1 MTLIAENRRARYDY
15 HIEERFEAGIVL
27 EGWEV
32 KAIRAGQVQLTD
44 GYVVIRDG
52 ELSLIGLRINAL
64 RTASTHVKPEADRTK
79 KLLMHKAEIR
89 RLIGKVEQRGF
100 TLVPLNLHYKNG
112 RVKVDIALRIGI
124 SNGLWPASGLWK
136 ARLMHGWPADTGLD
150 GLELTAATSSC
161 RDSAWPLTDRS
172 GLAGPW
178 YQG

>member
-1 MTLIAENRRARYDY
+1 MDTLLLSRIQFGFVISF
-15 HIEERFEAGIVL
+15 HIIFPA
-27 EGWEV
+27 
-32 KAIRAGQVQLTD
+32 
-44 GYVVIRDG
+44 
-52 ELSLIGLRINAL
+52 LSIGLASWLMFLEWRWL
-64 RTASTHVKPEADRTK
+64 RTRDE
-79 KLLMHKAEIR
+79 
-89 RLIGKVEQRGF
+89 
-100 TLVPLNLHYKNG
+100 
-112 RVKVDIALRIGI
+112 RIGI